1 MPNYDWTNPH
11 NSICIGWVENNRAFH
26 GEGVKSQ
33 IILSQKSSWK
43 KWFELG
49 YNKRTGDSPPWL
61 QPEWLG
67 IYQHFVCSFWKKEI
81 FWRNNKLPKNILP
94 CTGWSQKS
102 LSLILLRLMLYYF
115 SPLKCHNIR
124 LGSMEAWMQSH
135 CMPDENQVKYG
146 RLAKAWHS
154 ETPAHWPQSIFLWL
168 RLFPSVCTIFLIQ
181 LVSSSSLLMK
191 QNEN

>member
-11 NSICIGWVENNRAFH
+11 NSICIDWVENNGVFH

-33 IILSQKSSWK
+33 IILSQKPSWK
-43 KWFELG
+43 KWLEL

-67 IYQHFVCSFWKKEI
+67 IYQRFVCSFWGKKN
-81 FWRNNKLPKNILP
+81 FWRNNKLPKSILP
-94 CTGWSQKS
+94 RTGWSQKS
-102 LSLILLRLMLYYF
+102 LSLILSRLMLYYF
-115 SPLKCHNIR
+115 SPLKWHNIR

-146 RLAKAWHS
+146 RLAKAWHRA
-154 ETPAHWPQSIFLWL
+154 TLADWPRSVFLWL
-168 RLFPSVCTIFLIQ
+168 SLSPSVCTIFLIQ
-181 LVSSSSLLMK
+181 LVTSSSLLMK